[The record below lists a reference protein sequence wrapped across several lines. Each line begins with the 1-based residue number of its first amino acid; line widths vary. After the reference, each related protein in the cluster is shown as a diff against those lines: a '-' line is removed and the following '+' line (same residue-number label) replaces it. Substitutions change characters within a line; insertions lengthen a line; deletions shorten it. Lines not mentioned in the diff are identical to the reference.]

1 MLACGPDCGC
11 GAAPLVTRPTTLGEF
26 GFVAEIA
33 AAAQAAAAVIGAA
46 DAAGIGKKKK
56 RPEPIVQAPARV
68 GLLDS
73 FGAQYRPMVLAGL
86 VGLGGL
92 VLVKVMKG

>member
-1 MLACGPDCGC
+1 MLGCGPTCGC
-11 GAAPLVTRPTTLGEF
+11 GALPLIARPTQLGGF

-56 RPEPIVQAPARV
+56 KPQPLPVVQASPSV
-68 GLLDS
+68 LDS
-73 FGAQYRPMVLAGL
+73 FGPQYRPLVIAGM

-92 VLVKVMKG
+92 VLVKVMRG